1 MRSHEI
7 YGGNCNSQQECEGGI
22 VVKTI
27 LVNNIS
33 CKSQCLLLAK
43 EVVSSSNL

>member
-1 MRSHEI
+1 MRFM
-7 YGGNCNSQQECEGGI
+7 GGTAIVSRSEGGI

>member
-1 MRSHEI
+1 MRFM
-7 YGGNCNSQQECEGGI
+7 GGTAIASRSTGGI

-33 CKSQCLLLAK
+33 YKSQCLLHAK
-43 EVVSSSNL
+43 GAVSSSNL